1 MDDKRRPVV
10 AVVGGSRCTPE
21 EAELAREV
29 GRLLAEAGAAVVCG
43 GYGGVMEAV
52 AQGVREKGG
61 LAVGLLA
68 GATAEGANPYLSL
81 ALPTGMGEMRNAL
94 IVRAAE
100 SVIAIGGG
108 YGTLSEIALALR
120 LGKPVIG
127 LGTWEFR
134 GPSGGPDPVLRVGT
148 AAEAVRLALQFGPR
162 A

>member
-1 MDDKRRPVV
+1 MDGKRRPVV

-21 EAELAREV
+21 EAELAGEV

-52 AQGVREKGG
+52 ARGAREKGG
-61 LAVGLLA
+61 LVVGLLS
-68 GATAEGANPYLSL
+68 GATEDGANPHLSV

-120 LGKPVIG
+120 LGRPVIG
-127 LGTWEFR
+127 LRTWEFR
-134 GPSGGPDPVLRVGT
+134 DPSGGPDPVHRVHT
-148 AAEAVRLALQFGPR
+148 AAGAVELALR
-162 A
+162 TRRS